1 MEEYVVNDV
10 MTVTDFKEKS
20 SMSASDADIA
30 AGDGDAVVDVVSPC
44 LLQDQKKTVC
54 EFKTPGQQESEEVE
68 VVDTESDLSFCT
80 CSSDVSEVMVEL
92 VQTDA
97 VRMCA
102 NTVEQSLPYHE
113 EPHISELESVPEM
126 ENATGSEITYEFSL
140 AECCHRP
147 EASATEDMCT
157 FLEGTTAPEVPE
169 LTPENVAEPSEIE
182 VCLEMAELHE
192 KAATKSADQLL
203 EIAEESVNDDVEEV
217 PASEQVEGCEI
228 LSEVVEAELRQ
239 LLASETGAQ
248 NWSLESDEV
257 DDLFEMAYED
267 KLTPE
272 EIQPETVALENK
284 TQAVSSSSDQL
295 LPDVFDGTTEDIAD
309 LDTENM
315 DEPPEIL
322 SDTVLLESKSLE
334 SWHVWDQELTVI
346 DEEGEV
352 KEVAQEFEE
361 SSVSPDEILPEFVVA
376 EASGLKTMN
385 TLQEEAPGEEDHPT
399 EDLTEYE
406 TMSATCGE
414 IQNEFVEP
422 SCMTVSMPHS
432 VTSQQEAPGEEE
444 HPTEVLSECETMS
457 ATCDEVANEFLEPT
471 SMTVSMPQSVTSQQ
485 ESAAE
490 EEHPTEELSEYE
502 DMTATCDEIQNEFV
516 EPSSMTVYLQQS
528 VTLQQESTG
537 EEQHPTEELSE
548 CETMTATS
556 EEIKSEFLEPSSMTL
571 SLQQSVSD
579 AITEVNERDEYT
591 DVTAVDEEWF
601 VEPEEISS
609 SLVTTSLV
617 PKEEYLT
624 PELLDELSVE
634 DTTDGEVGPEAEI
647 LPEGT
652 TVDSPLVSDET
663 VKAQVQSYSSQQIS
677 EIEEDNV
684 GDGLDELHGDN
695 VEAEVIEN
703 PAAEAGS
710 ARDLPESCVAV
721 VKEEHTVEEFSDL
734 TDDVTRTNFVLE
746 AMEDDSTVSDSS
758 FLPVTTMPSTEFES
772 TSSLPKIEQ
781 QTPEQQQR
789 YEEEPCSELEDGVMV
804 AEPVVS
810 EVIIDLDTAQIADE
824 PDVYEMYV
832 EEEVTV
838 EEKITESMLTTVYGT
853 EAAGVEMQDED
864 ITIEGTQCCSVCM
877 A

>member
-361 SSVSPDEILPEFVVA
+361 SSVSPDEILSEFVVA

-406 TMSATCGE
+406 TMSATCAE

-422 SCMTVSMPHS
+422 SCMTVPMPHA

-490 EEHPTEELSEYE
+490 EE
-502 DMTATCDEIQNEFV
+502 
-516 EPSSMTVYLQQS
+516 
-528 VTLQQESTG
+528 
-537 EEQHPTEELSE
+537 HPTEELSE

-832 EEEVTV
+832 EEEMTV